1 MVDSGLITV
10 DIDQTIIYQRQS
22 TINPLS
28 IPYQSIIINPLSIP
42 YQSIIINPLS
52 THYQAMIYRGIP
64 FTLIQGVLFLVDFCL
79 RICKAQRCPLTPE
92 QRKQYDAELQK
103 VG

>member
-10 DIDQTIIYQRQS
+10 DIDQTIIYQHQS
-22 TINPLS
+22 T
-28 IPYQSIIINPLSIP
+28 INPLSIP

-64 FTLIQGVLFLVDFCL
+64 FTLIQGVLFFWLIF
-79 RICKAQRCPLTPE
+79 A
-92 QRKQYDAELQK
+92 
-103 VG
+103 